1 MKKGKKPKKEKKE
14 GALSSSLPTEEKA
27 LPQDPLAYANKKA
40 GGKWKLRILWSLRD
54 KQNKRYGDLKR
65 QITGITDMML
75 SQSLKELVLD
85 GYVART
91 QYQEIPPRVE
101 YAITKEGLALIP
113 IIAQIVDWAARDMQ
127 QP

>member
-1 MKKGKKPKKEKKE
+1 M
-14 GALSSSLPTEEKA
+14 
-27 LPQDPLAYANKKA
+27 
-40 GGKWKLRILWSLRD
+40 RILWSLRD